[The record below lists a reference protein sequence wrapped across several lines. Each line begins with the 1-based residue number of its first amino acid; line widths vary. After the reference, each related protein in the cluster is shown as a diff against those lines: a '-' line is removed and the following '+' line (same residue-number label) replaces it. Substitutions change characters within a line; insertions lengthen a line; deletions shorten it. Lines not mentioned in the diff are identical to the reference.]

1 MSHMDHYQSLID
13 HFSELVT
20 LSKSEIAFIKD
31 RFEPKFLK
39 KKEIL
44 LYKGNISQHMRFITS
59 GCLRNFNT
67 DENAR
72 EHVLQFGI
80 EGWWINDLYSYLTE
94 TPSTFF
100 IQALEDSV
108 VLQISKNNLS
118 KLFYEAPI
126 LERFFRIKFE
136 NAYVALQNRTIH
148 GMSKPIDE
156 RYSEFRTT
164 YPEIEQRV
172 PQYMIASYLGITP
185 ESLSRVRNRRGSI

>member
-1 MSHMDHYQSLID
+1 MDYYQHLINHILESAPLD
-13 HFSELVT
+13 VFAQDMVRSSFKIT
-20 LSKSEIAFIKD
+20 K
-31 RFEPKFLK
+31 LK
-39 KKEIL
+39 RKEIL
-44 LYKGNISQHMRFITS
+44 LFKGDVSYHMRYVAK
-59 GCLRNFNT
+59 GCLRNYNI

-94 TPSTFF
+94 TPATFF
-100 IQALEDSV
+100 IQALEDSI
-108 VLQISKNNLS
+108 VLQISKIELE
-118 KLFYEAPI
+118 KLFKEVPA
-126 LERFFRIKFE
+126 LERFYRIKFE

-148 GMSKPIDE
+148 GMSKPIEE

-185 ESLSRVRNRRGSI
+185 ESLSRVRNKRRSI